1 MANNNATVDKVL
13 NGLPPV
19 IDQALA
25 RGYRVR
31 GYVSCVMTDP
41 YAGPTAPESVVNVA
55 RKLLDMGCY
64 EVSLGDTTGEGN
76 PEAWRTLWKALL
88 NEGIPV
94 SKLAVR
100 ISFGFPCAVG

>member
-1 MANNNATVDKVL
+1 MANNNASVEKVL
-13 NGLPPV
+13 SGLPAV
-19 IDQALA
+19 IEKAKE

-41 YAGPTAPESVVNVA
+41 YAGPTAPEDVVKVSK
-55 RKLLDMGCY
+55 KLLEMGCY

-88 NEGIPV
+88 DEGIPTSKIAV
-94 SKLAVR
+94 SEIYHLL
-100 ISFGFPCAVG
+100 